1 MQSAI
6 EDVEFLVRSPT
17 RVQLLTELAAGGS
30 RSKYELRERIGVD
43 RTTIQRN
50 LDALGQ
56 RGWIHREGDG
66 YVLDPCA
73 AHVID
78 AFGEF
83 VESVDLADRL
93 QPALQLVDP
102 ALLDVDVVHFAD
114 ATVTT
119 AKPGDP
125 WAMVNAHVRRLEE
138 VTDATLMIPLTGLNA
153 KRTLHDRVVEH
164 GARVELIVS
173 PAVLETFRT
182 DPDYTGYYE
191 ALKESERMTYRV
203 YEDEMPFYLGL
214 IDDEIVQLG
223 VDEDGEPRALV
234 ESRNEEVR
242 AWAARTLDAF
252 RDEAEPVTD

>member
-6 EDVEFLVRSPT
+6 EDVEFLVRSQA
-17 RVQLLTELAAGGS
+17 RVGILTELADGP
-30 RSKYELRERIGVD
+30 RSKRELRERIGVD

-50 LDALGQ
+50 LDALDK
-56 RGWIHREGDG
+56 RGWIHREGEG
-66 YVLDPCA
+66 YALDPCA
-73 AHVID
+73 ELVVEE
-78 AFGEF
+78 FGTF

-102 ALLDVDVVHFAD
+102 ALLDVDVRCFAD
-114 ATVTT
+114 ATITT

-125 WAMVNAHVRRLEE
+125 WAMVNAHVRRLAEL
-138 VTDATLMIPLTGLNA
+138 TDAVLMIPLTGLNA
-153 KRTLHDRVVEH
+153 KRTLHDRVVDH

-173 PAVLETFRT
+173 PSVLETFRT
-182 DPDYTGYYE
+182 DPDYIGYYE
-191 ALKESERMTYRV
+191 ALKENERMTYRI

-214 IDDEIVQLG
+214 IDDELVQLG

-242 AWAARTLDAF
+242 AWAERRLDAF
-252 RDEAEPVTD
+252 RAEAEPVDD